1 MRGLKTMKKNILTS
15 LFILLCMSGMAYAQ
29 LPIPPPVVKPFA
41 DSRDWMLVESVD
53 YSIGNSGVII
63 SVPKGF
69 VTDFASIPQPLWSF
83 GLSPYGRFSKAAI
96 VHDYLYW
103 MQNCTREQADNLL
116 LIAMKES
123 GVSRSQQD
131 EIYLG
136 VRAGG
141 ETAWE
146 SNRKDRAAGL
156 IKIIP
161 SDRLNFPY
169 EINWPD
175 YRKQL
180 LDLGVKE
187 PSSTETPAYCSFGDS
202 KDVP

>member
-1 MRGLKTMKKNILTS
+1 
-15 LFILLCMSGMAYAQ
+15 MAGSVYAQ

-41 DSRDWMLVESVD
+41 DSRDWMLVENVE

-83 GLSPYGRFSKAAI
+83 GLSPYGRYSKAAI

-103 MQNCTREQADNLL
+103 KQDCTREQSDNLL

-123 GVSRSQQD
+123 GVSSSQQS

-141 ETAWE
+141 ESAWV

-161 SDRLNFPY
+161 ADRMSFPY
-169 EINWPD
+169 EINWPE

-187 PSSTETPAYCSFGDS
+187 PSSTDTPAYCSFGNS
-202 KDVP
+202 TDVP

>member
-1 MRGLKTMKKNILTS
+1 MNKK
-15 LFILLCMSGMAYAQ
+15 ILLCMVIWLFVLSPVYAQ

-41 DSRDWMLVESVD
+41 DSRDWMLVESVE

-103 MQNCTREQADNLL
+103 KQDCTREQADNLL

-123 GVSRSQQD
+123 GVSSSQQR

-141 ETAWE
+141 ESAWE

-161 SDRLNFPY
+161 GDRLNFPY

-187 PSSTETPAYCSFGDS
+187 PSSTETSAYCFFGDS
-202 KDVP
+202 TDVP